1 MSLTVQVSN
10 NEVTVSQNA
19 ASSITVSQEATPTL
33 TVSAAGLVGPVGATG
48 AQGVAGA
55 QGSTGAQ
62 GAQGVTGSQGA
73 QGASGASTFPYS
85 GSARITGSLGVT
97 GSIHVTNTPGSALH
111 GISDAGIQVSRL
123 STAFGF
129 PGETWGGY
137 LYPLLPT
144 TLFNRDGSF
153 VGGTKKPLALQPLGS
168 AQDVA
173 LATVNHGANIFIS
186 ASNQVFIGY
195 GGASP
200 STTHIRDL
208 LFVEGILSGSTTYI
222 SGSLTATGGV
232 TASLLGTAATASYI
246 DPVFISAS
254 VAASGF
260 GTTVSTGSLLTTG
273 SVSSNT
279 LTFTKGDGSTFSLT
293 VATGSGAAAS
303 TFPYSGTAQITGSLE
318 IFNTTSNAI
327 TTTSDGGIKVVRHQ
341 SAFGFPNT
349 AWGGYLYPLVA
360 TTIRDQAGVQL
371 GGTKNPLTLQPLG
384 TAQDVALSTVNHGAA
399 VFVSASNEI
408 YLGFGSSSPSKTFIR
423 DAVTING
430 SLRGTVNS
438 LTIASS
444 TASLSMS
451 GSNFYTLQ
459 LVPGANTHINPIHI
473 LPGQTVS
480 LQVNTT
486 GSGTVSFPPAVKQPS
501 GSNYTPTTSTGVDVL
516 TLITFDSSNV
526 YLANVKN
533 LI

>member
-1 MSLTVQVSN
+1 MSLTVEVNQTGVSVIQGADTS
-10 NEVTVSQNA
+10 VTVS
-19 ASSITVSQEATPTL
+19 S
-33 TVSAAGLVGPVGATG
+33 VGIPGTNG
-48 AQGVAGA
+48 AQGASGAQGSSGNNGAQGAPGNSGAQGSPGIAGA
-55 QGSTGAQ
+55 QGAEGAQGSPGNNGAQ
-62 GAQGVTGSQGA
+62 GAAGINGAQGSPGGTGAQGA
-73 QGASGASTFPYS
+73 QGASGA
-85 GSARITGSLGVT
+85 G
-97 GSIHVTNTPGSALH
+97 
-111 GISDAGIQVSRL
+111 
-123 STAFGF
+123 
-129 PGETWGGY
+129 
-137 LYPLLPT
+137 
-144 TLFNRDGSF
+144 
-153 VGGTKKPLALQPLGS
+153 
-168 AQDVA
+168 
-173 LATVNHGANIFIS
+173 
-186 ASNQVFIGY
+186 
-195 GGASP
+195 
-200 STTHIRDL
+200 
-208 LFVEGILSGSTTYI
+208 
-222 SGSLTATGGV
+222 
-232 TASLLGTAATASYI
+232 
-246 DPVFISAS
+246 
-254 VAASGF
+254 
-260 GTTVSTGSLLTTG
+260 
-273 SVSSNT
+273 
-279 LTFTKGDGSTFSLT
+279 
-293 VATGSGAAAS
+293 

-318 IFNTTSNAI
+318 ILNTTSNAI

-371 GGTKNPLTLQPLG
+371 GGTKNPLTLQPLS
-384 TAQDVALSTVNHGAA
+384 TTQDVALSTVNYGAA

-430 SLRGTVNS
+430 SLRGTVRP

-459 LVPGANTHINPIHI
+459 LVPGANTHVNPIHI

-501 GSNYTPTTSTGVDVL
+501 GSSYTPTTSTGVDVL
-516 TLITFDSSNV
+516 TLIAFDSANV